1 MRIFDNTNTSIGKL
15 AVRVRSPTTRLSPR
29 EGPAAGV
36 GDKSPAAAFTDGLL
50 AACMTVVVYSVGLGQ
65 YTGKYM
71 LL

>member
-15 AVRVRSPTTRLSPR
+15 AVRVRSPTTILSPR

-50 AACMTVVVYSVGLGQ
+50 AACMYDGSCVLRRPWTVYR
-65 YTGKYM
+65 
-71 LL
+71 